1 MTSYYSNYITTI
13 SPYYHMLPG
22 QVSVL
27 EKIATHKWYG
37 LISVAIDIGA
47 DATSIIQALRI
58 SIIQADDMAVAGILH
73 HLSRTKQS
81 ITMQIVEA
89 FPSLME
95 LASQLHLSHIQQRLQ
110 ATMTRDSPAV
120 ALFNEYSPY
129 SQHPIQ
135 CLTSPHN
142 TVAVKVNAAGYVDP
156 ILAYVYKESES
167 VSLSDTTIES
177 ASSEEPATTTT
188 TDTTTTTT
196 TTTVTGSLSVCQ
208 VDRRDVT
215 SLTVEE
221 FYTQY
226 VTLNRPVLLTSPTFT
241 TMQQEVGEGEG
252 VASEQQYTRTDTKAS
267 QPVHDHI
274 WKLDTLLAE
283 LGETMEVASAIPYA
297 TLFGHT
303 EVISPTLLYICYLF
317 DILCTCFKQC
327 ICVNACIIGSTIT
340 K

>member
-1 MTSYYSNYITTI
+1 
-13 SPYYHMLPG
+13 MLPG

-129 SQHPIQ
+129 SQHPVQ
-135 CLTSPHN
+135 CLTSAHR
-142 TVAVKVNAAGYVDP
+142 TVAPKVNAAGYVDP
-156 ILAYVYKESES
+156 ILAYVYKESEF
-167 VSLSDTTIES
+167 VSLSDTTVES
-177 ASSEEPATTTT
+177 ASSEEAST
-188 TDTTTTTT
+188 TDTT
-196 TTTVTGSLSVCQ
+196 VSGSLSVCQ

-303 EVISPTLLYICYLF
+303 EVISPTLLYIWYLF
-317 DILCTCFKQC
+317 DILATCFKQC
-327 ICVNACIIGSTIT
+327 ICDNVCII
-340 K
+340 

>member
-1 MTSYYSNYITTI
+1 
-13 SPYYHMLPG
+13 MLLG

-37 LISVAIDIGA
+37 LISVAMDIGA

-58 SIIQADDMAVAGILH
+58 SIVQADDMAVAGILH

-110 ATMTRDSPAV
+110 ATVTRDSPIV

-129 SQHPIQ
+129 SQHPVQ
-135 CLTSPHN
+135 CLTSVHS
-142 TVAVKVNAAGYVDP
+142 TVAPKVNAAGYVDP

-167 VSLSDTTIES
+167 VSLSDTAVES
-177 ASSEEPATTTT
+177 VSSEEPATTTT
-188 TDTTTTTT
+188 TDTTTDTD
-196 TTTVTGSLSVCQ
+196 TTVTGSLCVCQ

-226 VTLNRPVLLTSPTFT
+226 VALNRAVLLTSPTFP

-252 VASEQQYTRTDTKAS
+252 VASEQQYTRTNFKAS

-274 WKLDTLLAE
+274 WELDTLLAE

-303 EVISPTLLYICYLF
+303 EVISPTLLYIWYLF
-317 DILCTCFKQC
+317 DILSTCFKQC
-327 ICVNACIIGSTIT
+327 ICDNVCII
-340 K
+340 

>member
-1 MTSYYSNYITTI
+1 
-13 SPYYHMLPG
+13 MLPG

-58 SIIQADDMAVAGILH
+58 SIIQSDDMAVAGILH

-156 ILAYVYKESES
+156 ILAYVYKESEF
-167 VSLSDTTIES
+167 VSLSDTTVES
-177 ASSEEPATTTT
+177 ASSEEAST
-188 TDTTTTTT
+188 TDTT
-196 TTTVTGSLSVCQ
+196 VSGSLSVCQ
-208 VDRRDVT
+208 VDRRDET

-274 WKLDTLLAE
+274 WELDTLLAE

>member
-1 MTSYYSNYITTI
+1 
-13 SPYYHMLPG
+13 MLPG

-37 LISVAIDIGA
+37 LISVATDIGA

-58 SIIQADDMAVAGILH
+58 SIIQSDDMAVAGILH

-135 CLTSPHN
+135 CLTSAHS
-142 TVAVKVNAAGYVDP
+142 TVAPKVNAAGYVDP

-167 VSLSDTTIES
+167 VSPSDTAVES
-177 ASSEEPATTTT
+177 VSSEEPATTTT
-188 TDTTTTTT
+188 TDTTD
-196 TTTVTGSLSVCQ
+196 TTVTGSLSVCQ

-226 VTLNRPVLLTSPTFT
+226 VALNRPVLLTSPTST
-241 TMQQEVGEGEG
+241 TVQQEVGEGEG
-252 VASEQQYTRTDTKAS
+252 VTSEQQYTRTNFKAS

-274 WKLDTLLAE
+274 WELDTLLAE

-303 EVISPTLLYICYLF
+303 EVISPTLLYIWYLF
-317 DILCTCFKQC
+317 DILSTCFKQC
-327 ICVNACIIGSTIT
+327 ICDNVCIIGSNIT
-340 K
+340 TRFRTPS